1 MIWSIVIV
9 LVTCIILSILIVM
22 GIDSLMDDLVKR
34 MAKELKKDDHRS

>member
-34 MAKELKKDDHRS
+34 MAKELKKGDHRS